1 MNLTLEDLKVSI
13 ELNHIDAFIE
23 MLPDCKASALY
34 NCKELFYEI
43 PCASSSLEVKVVDDQ
58 NMVWINCVCGKANE
72 KFALELAIEDV
83 ISVADEVYVQTTD
96 EYCYVEIGFE
106 KKAEFC
112 WDYDE
117 ALYEC
122 W

>member
-23 MLPDCKASALY
+23 MLLDCKASALY

-58 NMVWINCVCGKANE
+58 NMVWINCVCG
-72 KFALELAIEDV
+72 
-83 ISVADEVYVQTTD
+83 
-96 EYCYVEIGFE
+96 
-106 KKAEFC
+106 
-112 WDYDE
+112 
-117 ALYEC
+117 
-122 W
+122 